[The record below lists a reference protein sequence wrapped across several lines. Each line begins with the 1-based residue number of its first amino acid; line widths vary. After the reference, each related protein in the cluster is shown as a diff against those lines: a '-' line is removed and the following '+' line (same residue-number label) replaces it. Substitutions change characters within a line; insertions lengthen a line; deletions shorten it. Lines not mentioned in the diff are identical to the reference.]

1 MQLLDSIFGDKKDV
15 PQIVS
20 NPFNFQN
27 IEEIHIHF
35 SKGIISKKWCAT
47 AYVCF
52 KNGDTKGEQ
61 KFNGE
66 NLADVYVKVYEFCN
80 QLSNN
85 R

>member
-15 PQIVS
+15 LQIVN

-27 IEEIHIHF
+27 IEEINIHF
-35 SKGIISKKWCAT
+35 SKGIFSKKFGAK
-47 AYVCF
+47 ASVCF

-61 KFNGE
+61 TFKGE

>member
-15 PQIVS
+15 PQIVN

-27 IEEIHIHF
+27 IEGIHIHF
-35 SKGIISKKWCAT
+35 SKGTFSGKWYAN
-47 AYVCF
+47 ASVCF
-52 KNGDTKGEQ
+52 KNGDTNGEQ
-61 KFNGE
+61 TFKGE
-66 NLADVYVKVYEFCN
+66 NLAEVYLKVYEFCN

>member
-15 PQIVS
+15 PQIVN

-27 IEEIHIHF
+27 IERIHIHF
-35 SKGIISKKWCAT
+35 SKEILSEKWSAS
-47 AYVCF
+47 ASVYF
-52 KNGDTKGEQ
+52 KNGNTKGEQ
-61 KFNGE
+61 TFKGE
-66 NLADVYVKVYEFCN
+66 NLADIYVKVYEFCN